1 VKSGAGQFRN
11 SSRQRYLKSRY
22 FPIKGRIM
30 TEINAT
36 SIEELIANATDLPL
50 DRVDYV
56 NNVRINVGLNEVTLD
71 FFYVSPNPKN
81 PQGEPQVK
89 HSQRII
95 LPVSVAK
102 ETGELLMS
110 SMLRWEETFGV
121 ALPFSSQSEEIFL
134 LEGKEE

>member
-1 VKSGAGQFRN
+1 
-11 SSRQRYLKSRY
+11 
-22 FPIKGRIM
+22 M